1 MNNAFHRPFVDLGIS
16 IDHTDIT
23 FHAVLQMYAAFS
35 MLITVLL
42 LDLWRL
48 QHVHHAEVMGREL
61 GSQNNRAEAFRAVE
75 AWAHE
80 VEAGTEGSGEA
91 FRAALHALETI
102 I

>member
-1 MNNAFHRPFVDLGIS
+1 MITTVHHTVINKGMPLQMN
-16 IDHTDIT
+16 
-23 FHAVLQMYAAFS
+23 AVLS
-35 MLITVLL
+35 VLITVFVI
-42 LDLWRL
+42 DVWRL

>member
-1 MNNAFHRPFVDLGIS
+1 MN
-16 IDHTDIT
+16 
-23 FHAVLQMYAAFS
+23 AVLS
-35 MLITVLL
+35 VLVTVLL
-42 LDLWRL
+42 IDVWRL

>member
-1 MNNAFHRPFVDLGIS
+1 MPVHHTNITKRVPLQMN
-16 IDHTDIT
+16 
-23 FHAVLQMYAAFS
+23 AVLS
-35 MLITVLL
+35 VLVTL
-42 LDLWRL
+42 FVLDLWRM
-48 QHVHHAEVMGREL
+48 QHVHHARVMNAVLKR
-61 GSQNNRAEAFRAVE
+61 SQNNRAEAFRAVE

>member
-1 MNNAFHRPFVDLGIS
+1 MITAMHHTVINKGIPLQMN
-16 IDHTDIT
+16 
-23 FHAVLQMYAAFS
+23 AVLS
-35 MLITVLL
+35 VLVTVLL
-42 LDLWRL
+42 IDVWRL